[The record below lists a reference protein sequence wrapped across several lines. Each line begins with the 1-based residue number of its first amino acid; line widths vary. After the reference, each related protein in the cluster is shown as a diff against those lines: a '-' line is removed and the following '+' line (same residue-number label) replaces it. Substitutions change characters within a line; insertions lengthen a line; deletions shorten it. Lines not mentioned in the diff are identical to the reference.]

1 MAVQTSPRT
10 PTGSRSTS
18 TATPR
23 TPTGQ
28 PWTEKWGGLLFVA
41 PFLVLFG
48 FFLLWP
54 TLSGLWNS
62 FFNKSLAGVGGEFLG
77 LANWREVFHDPA
89 VWSSLKNTLVFTA
102 MSTPPLVL
110 TALVMALLANR
121 TGVFG
126 WFLRFAYFAPFVLP
140 ATVVTLIWVWIYQPG
155 FGLVNGLLTSAGF
168 AEIDWLNTENR
179 AMLAVVITTV
189 WWTVGFNFL
198 LYLAALQGIPEHL
211 YEAAAIDGAGDRQ
224 KLVRITLPL
233 LSRTTG
239 LIVVLQ
245 LVASLK
251 IFDQIYLMTVGGPN
265 FSTRPIIQYIYESGF
280 TSYRIGYASAISY
293 LFFVVIVIVSIA
305 QFKLFS
311 GRKEDLR

>member
-1 MAVQTSPRT
+1 MAVQTPARPRT
-10 PTGSRSTS
+10 PDATASPPRSG
-18 TATPR
+18 P
-23 TPTGQ
+23 
-28 PWTEKWGGLLFVA
+28 PWTERWGGLFFVA
-41 PFLVLFG
+41 PFGLFFL

-54 TLSGLWNS
+54 TLAGLWNS
-62 FFNKSLAGVGGEFLG
+62 FFNTSLAGVKQEFLG
-77 LANWREVFHDPA
+77 LANWRELFGDPA
-89 VWSSLKNTLVFTA
+89 VWDSLKNTLVFTA

-121 TGVFG
+121 RGVFG

-155 FGLVNGLLTSAGF
+155 FGLVNGLLTSGGF

-198 LYLAALQGIPEHL
+198 LYLAALQGIPAQL
-211 YEAAAIDGAGDRQ
+211 YEAASIDGANGRQ
-224 KLVRITLPL
+224 QLFRITLPM

-245 LVASLK
+245 LVASLT
-251 IFDQIYLMTVGGPN
+251 IFDQIYLMTDGGPN
-265 FSTRPIIQYIYESGF
+265 YATRPIIQYIYESGF
-280 TSYRIGYASAISY
+280 TSYRIGYASAVSY
-293 LFFVVIVIVSIA
+293 LFFLIVVIVSVA
-305 QFKLFS
+305 QFKLFA
-311 GRKEDLR
+311 GRKEAER

>member
-1 MAVQTSPRT
+1 MAVQTPARPRT
-10 PTGSRSTS
+10 PDDTASPPRSG
-18 TATPR
+18 P
-23 TPTGQ
+23 
-28 PWTEKWGGLLFVA
+28 PWTERWGGLFFVA
-41 PFLVLFG
+41 PFGLFFL

-54 TLSGLWNS
+54 TLAGLWNS
-62 FFNKSLAGVGGEFLG
+62 FFNTSLAGVKQEFLG
-77 LANWREVFHDPA
+77 LANWRELFGDPA
-89 VWSSLKNTLVFTA
+89 VWDSLKNTLVFTA

-121 TGVFG
+121 RGVFG

-155 FGLVNGLLTSAGF
+155 FGLVNGLLTAGGF

-198 LYLAALQGIPEHL
+198 LYLAALQGIPAQL
-211 YEAAAIDGAGDRQ
+211 YEAASIDGANGRQ
-224 KLVRITLPL
+224 QLFRITLPM

-245 LVASLK
+245 LVASLT
-251 IFDQIYLMTVGGPN
+251 IFDQIYLMTEGGPN
-265 FSTRPIIQYIYESGF
+265 YATRPIIQYIYESGF
-280 TSYRIGYASAISY
+280 TSYRIGYASAVSY
-293 LFFVVIVIVSIA
+293 LFFLIVVIVSVA
-305 QFKLFS
+305 QFKLFA
-311 GRKEDLR
+311 GRKEAER

>member
-1 MAVQTSPRT
+1 MAVQTPARPRT
-10 PTGSRSTS
+10 PDTTSSPPRSG
-18 TATPR
+18 P
-23 TPTGQ
+23 
-28 PWTEKWGGLLFVA
+28 PWTERWGGLFFVA
-41 PFLVLFG
+41 PFGLFFL

-54 TLSGLWNS
+54 TLAGLWNS
-62 FFNKSLAGVGGEFLG
+62 FFNTSLAGVKQEFLG
-77 LANWREVFHDPA
+77 LANWRELFGDPA
-89 VWSSLKNTLVFTA
+89 VWDSLKNTLVFTA

-121 TGVFG
+121 RGVFG

-155 FGLVNGLLTSAGF
+155 FGLVNGLLTSGGF

-198 LYLAALQGIPEHL
+198 LYLAALQGIPAQL
-211 YEAAAIDGAGDRQ
+211 YEAASIDGASGPQ
-224 KLVRITLPL
+224 QLFRITLPM

-245 LVASLK
+245 LVASLT
-251 IFDQIYLMTVGGPN
+251 IFDQIYLMTEGGPN
-265 FSTRPIIQYIYESGF
+265 HATRPIIQYIYESGF
-280 TSYRIGYASAISY
+280 TSYRIGYASAVSY
-293 LFFVVIVIVSIA
+293 LFFLVVVIVSVA
-305 QFKLFS
+305 QFKLFA
-311 GRKEDLR
+311 GRKEADR

>member
-1 MAVQTSPRT
+1 MAVETPPRVT
-10 PTGSRSTS
+10 PGTPS
-18 TATPR
+18 TAAKAG
-23 TPTGQ
+23 TGQ
-28 PWTEKWGGLLFVA
+28 PWKERWGGLFFVA
-41 PFLVLFG
+41 PFLVLFVL
-48 FFLLWP
+48 FMLWP
-54 TLSGLWNS
+54 IVSGLWNS
-62 FFNKSLAGVGGEFLG
+62 FFNTSLAGVKQEFLG
-77 LANWREVFHDPA
+77 LQNWRDLFGDPA

-102 MSTPPLVL
+102 MSTPPLVII
-110 TALVMALLANR
+110 ALLMALLANR
-121 TGVFG
+121 KGLLG
-126 WFLRFAYFAPFVLP
+126 WLLRFAYFAPFVLP

-155 FGLVNGLLTSAGF
+155 FGLVNGLLTAGGF

-198 LYLAALQGIPEHL
+198 LYLAALQGIPTQV
-211 YEAAAIDGAGDRQ
+211 YEAAAIDGANGRQ
-224 KLVRITLPL
+224 QLFRITLPL

-251 IFDQIYLMTVGGPN
+251 IFDQIYLMTIGGPN
-265 FSTRPIIQYIYESGF
+265 HATRPIIMYIYETGF

-293 LFFVVIVIVSIA
+293 LFFAIIVIVAVA

-311 GRKEDLR
+311 GRGEAE